1 MQLQPNKNQ
10 PDETKY
16 SSDEI
21 GRQICDYIC
30 CKFGFLPGYVQ
41 KTDALRRDLALDSF
55 DELELY
61 SWAEDAFGVPVLL
74 VEFDGIKTVEDL
86 VGLIFRK
93 YHHYE

>member
-1 MQLQPNKNQ
+1 MQTQLNNNQ
-10 PDETKY
+10 TDEAKY

-30 CKFGFLPGYVQ
+30 CKFGFLPGCVQ
-41 KTDALRRDLALDSF
+41 KTDVLRHDLALDSF

-61 SWAEDAFGVPVLL
+61 SWAEGAFGVQVLL

-86 VGLIFRK
+86 TGLIFRK
-93 YHHYE
+93 ISSL